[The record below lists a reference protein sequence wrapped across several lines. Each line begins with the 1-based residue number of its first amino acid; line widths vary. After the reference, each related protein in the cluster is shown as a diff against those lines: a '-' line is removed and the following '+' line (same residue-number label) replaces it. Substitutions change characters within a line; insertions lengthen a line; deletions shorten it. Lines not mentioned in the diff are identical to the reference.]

1 MILLP
6 RLAVSSTTLLALMP
20 TKTFPGRYTSL
31 AGISEFVA
39 KAAQDA
45 GLDSKGVYAV
55 KLAVDEACTNIIEH
69 GYGGESNGEIECSCD
84 IDRSA
89 LTIKLRD
96 WGVAFEPDAIP
107 EPNFDLPL
115 EELQV
120 RGAGLYLMRKLM
132 DDIQF
137 SFQEDQGNLLVMV
150 KKK

>member
-1 MILLP
+1 MLLP

-31 AGISEFVA
+31 AEISDFVA

-45 GLDSKGVYAV
+45 GLDSKGIYAV

-69 GYGGESNGEIECSCD
+69 GYGGESSGKIECSCD
-84 IDRSA
+84 IGRTA
-89 LTIKLRD
+89 LTVKLRD
-96 WGVAFEPDAIP
+96 WGKAFDPDAIP

-115 EELQV
+115 EEIQP
-120 RGAGLYLMRKLM
+120 RGAGLFLMRKLM
-132 DDIQF
+132 DDVRF
-137 SFQEDQGNLLVMV
+137 SFQEDLGNLLVMV

>member
-1 MILLP
+1 
-6 RLAVSSTTLLALMP
+6 MP

-31 AGISEFVA
+31 AEISEFVA
-39 KAAQDA
+39 RAAQEA

-69 GYGGESNGEIECSCD
+69 GYGGESSGKIECSCD
-84 IDRSA
+84 VDRHA

-96 WGVAFEPDAIP
+96 WGTAFDPDAVP
-107 EPNFDLPL
+107 EPNFNLPL

-132 DDIQF
+132 DDVQF
-137 SFQEDQGNLLVMV
+137 FFQEKKGNLLVMV